1 MGFPF
6 WWRPRTSDWP
16 QKTHNKTRPY
26 LPRALSCQVMAPL
39 QLCPAAGLYP
49 DYALAQ
55 PHSHTQQPQGLI
67 LAQTCGST
75 SQLVTDLSHHYIIAL
90 QCGLLV
96 GPGHH
101 FQVCPAPRLTNESTC
116 EKMKGRK
123 SREWKQASRHFQA
136 FFFKW
141 AKYHTSSEISTL
153 NMCLNHY
160 YKLLL
165 LINFGRHKTS
175 AWRNRWCLYL
185 TETKCLF

>member
-1 MGFPF
+1 MYITAWAEWASHSGEGPDL
-6 WWRPRTSDWP
+6 RLAPENP
-16 QKTHNKTRPY
+16 QQNRSY
-26 LPRALSCQVMAPL
+26 LPRALSCPVMAPL

-49 DYALAQ
+49 NYALAQ

-101 FQVCPAPRLTNESTC
+101 FQVRPAPRLTNESTC

-123 SREWKQASRHFQA
+123 SRE
-136 FFFKW
+136 
-141 AKYHTSSEISTL
+141 
-153 NMCLNHY
+153 
-160 YKLLL
+160 
-165 LINFGRHKTS
+165 
-175 AWRNRWCLYL
+175 
-185 TETKCLF
+185 